1 MVSRDG
7 RSSVGCLFA
16 LLILAVAIYF
26 GINFGEVYWRFY
38 EFQDA
43 MKQEVRFAGQIP
55 DERIR
60 LRLVALADSLDLP
73 DEASEVTIERSPGRI
88 AVSAEYTE
96 RVQMPLVARDIRFKP
111 HAEGS
116 F

>member
-1 MVSRDG
+1 MVTRGG
-7 RSSVGCLFA
+7 RSSVGCLFS
-16 LLILAVAIYF
+16 LLILAAAIYF

-43 MKQEVRFAGQIP
+43 MKQEVRFAKQIP

-60 LRLVALADSLDLP
+60 LRLAALADSLGLP
-73 DEASEVTIERSPGRI
+73 DEASEVTIERNASTI
-88 AVSAEYTE
+88 TVQAQYTE
-96 RVQMPLVARDIRFKP
+96 RVDVPLVRREIRFRP
-111 HAEGS
+111 RAQGT